1 MTEPTTLPSEV
12 HPTIALLPWY
22 LNGTLSAEER
32 TAVSAHLQGCPSC
45 RHELED
51 LSRMHARIRQ
61 ATDAGPQPSADLAHG
76 VLARVRQE
84 VLRQADRRTVLLP
97 DHAAPDGFL
106 AVADR
111 WLRSLL
117 TPQWIPTLVSAVLI
131 TQLGLLSWSI
141 LHYPVPDTT
150 PSDSVTSRGLDSTT
164 VRLEIKFQPGATMEQ
179 AQTLIQSVQGR
190 VTAGPTANGAFIIE
204 LPASGAASVQE
215 RTDVLRNHRDII
227 RSVAVVEP

>member
-22 LNGTLSAEER
+22 LSDTLSAEDR
-32 TAVSAHLQGCPSC
+32 TAVAAHLQGCPSC

-61 ATDAGPQPSADLAHG
+61 ATDAGPQPSADLAQG

-84 VLRQADRRTVLLP
+84 VLRQANRRTVLLP

-106 AVADR
+106 AETDR

-117 TPQWIPTLVSAVLI
+117 TPQWVPTLVSAMLI
-131 TQLGLLSWSI
+131 AQLGLLSWS
-141 LHYPVPDTT
+141 LLDYPAPGTTT
-150 PSDSVTSRGLDSTT
+150 PDSVTSRGLDTST
-164 VRLEIKFQPGATMEQ
+164 VRLEIEFQPGATMEQ

-190 VTAGPTANGAFIIE
+190 VTAGPTATGAFVVE
-204 LPASGAASVQE
+204 LPASGTASVQE
-215 RTDVLRNHRDII
+215 RTDALRNRRDII
-227 RSVAVVEP
+227 RSVAVMGP